1 MPNYLVSRIIIH
13 CMNIE
18 SMAGQKFEEAFI
30 HYNTAYRRLMF
41 QYALKDFNN
50 NLITDSAG
58 NMLIPDCLNEIFTRE
73 WLSLLNI
80 DIKLQMEEAMLPR
93 ERA

>member
-50 NLITDSAG
+50 NLITEVLAICSF
-58 NMLIPDCLNEIFTRE
+58 LIALMRY
-73 WLSLLNI
+73 
-80 DIKLQMEEAMLPR
+80 LPVSGYPY
-93 ERA
+93 